1 MNKHQLEI
9 EEYKKQVK
17 TLNDKIALCRRRDK
31 IEIKVK
37 NGAILTSEEINLL
50 PPADRQKFLM
60 KSMRNKNKKYGIK

>member
-1 MNKHQLEI
+1 M
-9 EEYKKQVK
+9 
-17 TLNDKIALCRRRDK
+17 RRDQ
-31 IEIKVK
+31 IETKVK